1 MNMRVITYNLQL
13 FCWCSHP
20 PVPRVKTQP
29 HPFKW
34 DFRCPSGPGL
44 GYDSQRRQRYQFLLM
59 VALSS
64 TVFGAFNFRGLAV
77 VSGIWKGRTVK
88 DGQRAWVK
96 NWFPH
101 IFDMTKVKRK
111 HFAKNGYWMDGFF
124 NEWFWLGRTCALKS
138 LTEGAGNQQSPTFPP
153 KSSHEACLVLVLLV
167 FIRLLWLRTLV
178 ASPTNQILE
187 FFSPGTKK
195 KPRCWRFDGLALGN
209 SGNFRGAYTLDCFDY
224 CDWKSCQESWMQK

>member
-29 HPFKW
+29 HPVKW

-187 FFSPGTKK
+187 FFHLEPKK
-195 KPRCWRFDGLALGN
+195 NPRCWRFDGLALGN
-209 SGNFRGAYTLDCFDY
+209 SGNFRGACTLDCFDY